1 LFFVFSSIITVVWIT
16 LLSEIIKTRQFSL
29 LKRISKPNSG
39 GNKMYKDKREVLFLG
54 LTIVALLFAA
64 MFLENQI
71 AIQEKEL
78 NKATTF
84 GVLKSKTIFLERPRL
99 GQSRTCGN
107 GVCEH
112 ALGETPLSCP
122 EDCPV

>member
-1 LFFVFSSIITVVWIT
+1 
-16 LLSEIIKTRQFSL
+16 
-29 LKRISKPNSG
+29 
-39 GNKMYKDKREVLFLG
+39 MYKDKREILFLG

-84 GVLKSKTIFLERPRL
+84 GVLSSKPIFLERPVF
-99 GQSRTCGN
+99 GQANRCGD